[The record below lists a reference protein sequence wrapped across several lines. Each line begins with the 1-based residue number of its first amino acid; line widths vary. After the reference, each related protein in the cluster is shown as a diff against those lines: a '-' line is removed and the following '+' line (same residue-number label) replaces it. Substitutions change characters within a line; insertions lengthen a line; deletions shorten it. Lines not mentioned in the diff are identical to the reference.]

1 MYNASMSDRNVV
13 YSTDGG
19 RQDRCPGC
27 GRPREACR
35 CAGRAAPAG
44 GRGPTRDPADGIVRL
59 HRDRK
64 GRGGKTVTLIT
75 GVRANPAA
83 LEELATTLKRSC
95 GCGGAV
101 KGDVIEIQGD
111 HRERLAAKLADLGYS
126 VKLAGG

>member
-1 MYNASMSDRNVV
+1 
-13 YSTDGG
+13 
-19 RQDRCPGC
+19 
-27 GRPREACR
+27 
-35 CAGRAAPAG
+35 
-44 GRGPTRDPADGIVRL
+44 
-59 HRDRK
+59 
-64 GRGGKTVTLIT
+64 LIT

-111 HRERLAAKLADLGYS
+111 HRERLAAKLAELGYS